1 MGTRQLKPYTATS
14 RNQSYINYRE
24 VLTTDTP
31 YKPLLAPNPNKAGRN
46 NTGRIMVRHQ
56 GGGNKIKYRIIDWK
70 RARKDVEGVVT
81 SVEYDP
87 NRSAF
92 ISLIKYVDGDR
103 RYVLATNGTVVGTKI
118 IASAEADIKVGNSLP
133 LKKIPSGT
141 LIHSIE
147 MKPGA
152 GATLVRSAGASATLV
167 GRLEKYMQI
176 RMPSGEL
183 RLLPEDCYATVGT
196 VSNADHMNVSIG
208 KAGRSRWLGIRPTVR
223 GVAMNPVDHPM
234 GGGEGRTSG
243 GRHPCSPWGQ
253 LSKGYKTRK
262 PKKPSDKFIVSRRKK

>member
-1 MGTRQLKPYTATS
+1 MATRQRKPYTASS
-14 RNQSYINYRE
+14 RSQSYIDYRE
-24 VLTTDTP
+24 ALTTNTP
-31 YKPLLAPNPNKAGRN
+31 YKALLAPKPKKAGRN
-46 NTGRIMVRHQ
+46 NTGRITVRHQ
-56 GGGNKIKYRIIDWK
+56 GGGNKVKYRIMDWK
-70 RARKDVEGVVT
+70 RARKDVEGVIV

-92 ISLIKYVDGDR
+92 ISLVKYIDGDR
-103 RYVLATNGTVVGTKI
+103 RYVLATNGLTVGAKI
-118 IASAEADIKVGNSLP
+118 IASAEADIKTGNSLP

-167 GRLEKYMQI
+167 GKLEDYIQI

-183 RLLPEDCYATVGT
+183 RLLPENCYATVGT

-208 KAGRSRWLGIRPTVR
+208 KAGRSRWKGIRPTVR

>member
-1 MGTRQLKPYTATS
+1 MAIKQRKPYTASS
-14 RNQSYINYRE
+14 RSQSYIDYRT

-31 YKPLLAPNPNKAGRN
+31 YKPLLEAKPKNAGRN

-56 GGGNKIKYRIIDWK
+56 GGGNKTKYRIIDWK
-70 RARKDVEGVVT
+70 RARKDVEGVIT

-103 RYVLATNGTVVGTKI
+103 RYVLATSGLTVGSKV
-118 IASAEADIKVGNSLP
+118 IASADADIKVGNSLP
-133 LKKIPSGT
+133 LKKIPSGSV
-141 LIHSIE
+141 IHSIE

-152 GATLVRSAGASATLV
+152 GATMVRSAGASATLV
-167 GRLEKYMQI
+167 GRIDKYMQI

-183 RLLPEDCYATVGT
+183 RLLPEDCYATIGT

-208 KAGRSRWLGIRPTVR
+208 KAGRSRWKGIRPTVR

-243 GRHPCSPWGQ
+243 GCHPCSPWGQ
-253 LSKGYKTRK
+253 LAKGYKTRK

>member
-1 MGTRQLKPYTATS
+1 MGTRQLKPYTASS
-14 RNQSYINYRE
+14 RSVSYIDYRDA
-24 VLTTDTP
+24 LTTSTP
-31 YKPLLAPNPNKAGRN
+31 YKPLLVPNHRKAGRN
-46 NTGRIMVRHQ
+46 NTGRITVRHQ
-56 GGGNKIKYRIIDWK
+56 GGGNKIKYRIMDWK

-103 RYVLATNGTVVGTKI
+103 RYVLATNGLAVGTKI
-118 IASAEADIKVGNSLP
+118 IASLEADIKVGNSLP

-141 LIHSIE
+141 SIHSIE

-152 GATLVRSAGASATLV
+152 GAILVRSAGAAATLV
-167 GRLEKYMQI
+167 GRIDKYMQV

-183 RLLPEDCYATVGT
+183 RLLPEDCYATIGT

-208 KAGRSRWLGIRPTVR
+208 KAGRSRWKGNRPTVR

-253 LSKGYKTRK
+253 LSKGYKTRD
-262 PKKPSDKFIVSRRKK
+262 PKKPSDKFIISRRKK

>member
-1 MGTRQLKPYTATS
+1 MATKQRKPYTASS
-14 RNQSYINYRE
+14 RGQSYIDYRE
-24 VLTTDTP
+24 ALTTDTP
-31 YKPLLAPNPNKAGRN
+31 YKPLLAAKPKKAGRN
-46 NTGRIMVRHQ
+46 NTGRITVRHH
-56 GGGNKIKYRIIDWK
+56 GGGNKVKYRIMDWK
-70 RARKDVEGVVT
+70 RARKDVEGEIV
-81 SVEYDP
+81 SIEYDP

-92 ISLIKYVDGDR
+92 ISLVKYIDGDR
-103 RYVLATNGTVVGTKI
+103 RYVLATSGLSVGSKI
-118 IASAEADIKVGNSLP
+118 IASADADIKTGNSLP

-141 LIHSIE
+141 MIHSIE
-147 MKPGA
+147 MKPEA
-152 GATLVRSAGASATLV
+152 GAKLVRSAGASATLV
-167 GRLEKYMQI
+167 GRLDNYVQV

-183 RLLPEDCYATVGT
+183 RLIPENCYATIGT

-208 KAGRSRWLGIRPTVR
+208 KAGRSRWKGIRPTVR

>member
-1 MGTRQLKPYTATS
+1 MATRQRKPYTASS
-14 RNQSYINYRE
+14 RTQSYIDYRS

-31 YKPLLAPNPNKAGRN
+31 YKPLLVPNPKKAGRN
-46 NTGRIMVRHQ
+46 NTGRITVRHQ
-56 GGGNKIKYRIIDWK
+56 GGGNKIKYRIMDWK

-103 RYVLATNGTVVGTKI
+103 RYVLATDGLAVGTKI
-118 IASAEADIKVGNSLP
+118 IASEQADIKAGNSLP

-152 GATLVRSAGASATLV
+152 GATLVRSAGAAATLV
-167 GRLEKYMQI
+167 GRIEKYMQI

-208 KAGRSRWLGIRPTVR
+208 KAGRTRWKGIRPTVR

-253 LSKGYKTRK
+253 LAKGYKTRK

>member
-1 MGTRQLKPYTATS
+1 MGTRQRKPYTATT
-14 RNQSYINYRE
+14 RNQSYIDYRE

-31 YKPLLAPNPNKAGRN
+31 YKPLLAPKPHKAGRN
-46 NTGRIMVRHQ
+46 NTGRITVRHQ
-56 GGGNKIKYRIIDWK
+56 GGGNKVKYRIIDWK
-70 RARKDVEGVVT
+70 RARKNVEGVVT
-81 SVEYDP
+81 TVEYDP

-103 RYVLATNGTVVGTKI
+103 RYVLATNGMTVGTKI
-118 IASAEADIKVGNSLP
+118 IASADADIKVGNSLP

-141 LIHSIE
+141 SIHSIE

-152 GATLVRSAGASATLV
+152 GALLVRSAGVAATLV
-167 GRLEKYMQI
+167 GRIDNYIQV

-208 KAGRSRWLGIRPTVR
+208 KAGRTRWKGVRPTVR

-253 LSKGYKTRK
+253 LSKGFKTRK